1 MKQLL
6 LGLGLIVFLAGCGKE
21 ADQSAPTPAPSVN
34 NPLTTAIKAQ
44 QNMVKTVDLTTL
56 TRGIEM
62 FQVQEGRLPKDLN
75 ELVAKKY
82 VPALPEPPAG
92 SKFVYDA
99 AKGTVTIEKL

>member
-6 LGLGLIVFLAGCGKE
+6 LGLGLIVFLAGCGKK
-21 ADQSAPTPAPSVN
+21 ADQSAPTPAPSGN
-34 NPLTTAIKAQ
+34 NPLTPAIRAQ
-44 QNMVKTVDLTTL
+44 QNMMKTVDLTAL

-62 FQVQEGRLPKDLN
+62 FQVQEGRLPKDLD

-82 VPALPEPPAG
+82 VPVVPTPPAG
-92 SKFVYDA
+92 TKFVYDA